1 MLKNLLSIITISL
14 IFTLDTD
21 WKLHQNHEIS
31 MNKLI
36 IKIDDAQAPKLGS
49 EEPLSIINLQDLI
62 NMPESINFK

>member
-1 MLKNLLSIITISL
+1 MLNKLLSIITISL

-36 IKIDDAQAPKLGS
+36 IKIADAQAPKLGL
-49 EEPLSIINLQDLI
+49 EEPLSIVNIQDLI
-62 NMPESINFK
+62 SMP